1 MFDAYQDL
9 LEVEVHA
16 QKLKRPLREVPVMVS
31 DMVGYCLLTSLQAQ
45 NAWKLQ
51 SECSIFYRL

>member
-1 MFDAYQDL
+1 MFDAYIILRSGGPCSKPQ
-9 LEVEVHA
+9 EA
-16 QKLKRPLREVPVMVS
+16 PKRSSGDVS